1 MHPETI
7 TSKQRGILKRIPIP
21 PDYYMAGGTAL
32 ALQIGHRMSVDFDFF
47 SSEPLSRNLL
57 GLVEERFGSL
67 VSVVINES
75 QQLTVEAEG
84 VGVTYLHYPFPV
96 LLPLV
101 EYEGAHLLCSKE
113 IAATKAYTLG
123 RRATFKDYVDL
134 YFLFK
139 ESLSTLDETLE
150 LAKKKYADAFDAR
163 LFLEQLV
170 YFEDVP
176 TVDITF
182 LRGPVHREEMERFF
196 AQEIQKIEL

>member
-7 TSKQRGILKRIPIP
+7 TSKQKEILKRIPISA
-21 PDYYMAGGTAL
+21 DYYMAGGTAL

-47 SSEPLSRNLL
+47 SPEPPSRNLL
-57 GLVEERFGSL
+57 GLVEKRFGSL
-67 VSVVINES
+67 ASVVVNEP
-75 QQLTVEAEG
+75 QQLTVETEG
-84 VGVTYLHYPFPV
+84 VGVTYMHYPFPV
-96 LLPLV
+96 LLPFV
-101 EYEGAHLLCSKE
+101 EYEGARLLCSKE

-139 ESLSTLDETLE
+139 ESISTLGETLE
-150 LAKKKYADAFDAR
+150 LAKKKYGDAFDAR

-170 YFEDVP
+170 YLEDVP
-176 TVDITF
+176 PMDITF
-182 LRGPVHREEMERFF
+182 LRGFVRREEMERFF